1 MANLS
6 SLILPVKNPST
17 GEVTNQEFNLPGGS
31 SDLPFDFGIEEGVYG
46 YYQTDGTFV
55 PFKTQADIDRAVAA
69 AKVGTAVSGDVL
81 TGKTFT
87 NSTTS
92 GVNGSMTN
100 NGAVSL
106 FLNKT
111 NPSRTI
117 PEGYHNGEGTVSVDL
132 ETKTVAAGISEQT
145 VNPSTGKLISQI
157 IVEAVS
163 AKKVL
168 SATDTG
174 SDVDM
179 AGAYRYV
186 DASAVYN
193 KGKSDSLA
201 SVYAVVG
208 LTTQTFAN
216 CPVSVSKSGTV
227 VATTQF
233 NSSGSCT
240 VGLPESGTYTFTVT
254 Y

>member
-17 GEVTNQEFNLPGGS
+17 GEVTNQEFDLPGGS
-31 SDLPFDFGIEEGVYG
+31 EQPFDLGIEDGVYG

-81 TGKTFT
+81 IGKTFT

-106 FLNKT
+106 SLNKT

-117 PEGYHNGEGTVSVDL
+117 PEGYHNGEGTASVDL

-157 IVEAVS
+157 IVGAVS
-163 AKKVL
+163 AKKTL
-168 SATDTG
+168 SQSDTG
-174 SDVDM
+174 SNVDM
-179 AGAYRYV
+179 SGAYRYV

-193 KGKSDSLA
+193 KGKSDGMA
-201 SVYAVVG
+201 SIYAVVG
-208 LTTQTFAN
+208 LTTQTFKN
-216 CPVSVSKSGTV
+216 KTVTVTKNGTTV
-227 VATTQF
+227 TTATF
-233 NSSGSCT
+233 NSSGSCN
-240 VGLPESGTYTFTVT
+240 VGLPEAGTYTFTVT